1 MKRIEL
7 KELIREVLL
16 TEFQRGKEIESKINE
31 FGELSDEIDRVKNHL
46 EGLRKR
52 YSQLEWEL
60 RPMLEH
66 LTEFNQ
72 KSVQTERFLIS
83 IKRMGYEKVNFRYK
97 EVFEESLDKVNGNT
111 RRLLENLL
119 ESSKTLSK
127 VVSSIGVQ
135 PLDENLLT
143 KLMDRIKRM
152 FLGLISRIKNTGKD
166 MEELQRISKLLIR

>member
-1 MKRIEL
+1 MKTIKL

-16 TEFQRGKEIESKINE
+16 TEFQRDKGIESKINE
-31 FGELSDEIDRVKNHL
+31 FGELSDEIDRVKNQL

-52 YSQLEWEL
+52 YSQIEGEL

-72 KSVQTERFLIS
+72 KSIQTERFLVS
-83 IKRMGYEKVNFRYK
+83 IKRIGYEKVNYRYK
-97 EVFEESLDKVNGNT
+97 EVFEESLDKVNTNT

-135 PLDENLLT
+135 PLNENLLT
-143 KLMDRIKRM
+143 KLMDRVKKM
-152 FLGLISRIKNTGKD
+152 FSGLISRIKNTGKD
-166 MEELQRISKLLIR
+166 LEELQRISKLLMK